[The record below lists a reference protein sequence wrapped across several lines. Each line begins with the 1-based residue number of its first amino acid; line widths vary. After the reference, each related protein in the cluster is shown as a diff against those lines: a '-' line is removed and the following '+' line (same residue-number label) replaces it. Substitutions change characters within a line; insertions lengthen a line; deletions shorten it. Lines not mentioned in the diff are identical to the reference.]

1 MHENEERNPMTSK
14 TGSIG
19 EFMTSTKR
27 VVTDRA
33 AAREASAHIIEQ
45 TQIIRLSV
53 KDQSGLAEAILSP
66 TERHRRCAAP
76 FSVILS

>member
-33 AAREASAHIIEQ
+33 AAREASAHMIEQ

-53 KDQSGLAEAILSP
+53 KSRTKVDWPKPFSA
-66 TERHRRCAAP
+66 RRNGTGAAP
-76 FSVILS
+76 RLSASS